1 MAGKLTPKK
10 AIFIAEYSLRGNGT
24 QAAIAA
30 GVPEASAAVTASRWL
45 RDAKIAAAIEEQK
58 ARLVAKLELTQERV
72 LQELMR
78 IAWYDP
84 GKLFYEDGTRIP
96 VHLLDE
102 DTRRA
107 VASVEDETEDGKR
120 TQYVKMCDKK
130 GAGELLGK
138 YLKMWTDKTEHNGH
152 VTLEQLVC
160 GDGRIESGESGSGA
174 EDQRVA

>member
-1 MAGKLTPKK
+1 MLGEIQSLNFMVFGNSESNDHINDFENYQCTHNGKHPRYPYADK
-10 AIFIAEYSLRGNGT
+10 
-24 QAAIAA
+24 
-30 GVPEASAAVTASRWL
+30 
-45 RDAKIAAAIEEQK
+45 
-58 ARLVAKLELTQERV
+58 LV
-72 LQELMR
+72 QELMR

-107 VASVEDETEDGKR
+107 VASVEDEIEDGKR

-138 YLKMWTDKTEHNGH
+138 YLKMWTDKTEHSGAL
-152 VTLEQLVC
+152 TLEQLVC
-160 GDGRIESGESGSGA
+160 GDGRIESGESGGGA

>member
-24 QAAIAA
+24 YAAKAA

-45 RDAKIAAAIEEQK
+45 KDPRILAAIEEQR

-84 GKLFYEDGTRIP
+84 GKLYDEDGNRIP

-107 VASVEDETEDGKR
+107 VASVEDEIEGETH

-138 YLKMWTDKTEHNGH
+138 YLKMWTDKTEHSGN

-160 GDGRIESGESGSGA
+160 GQREAGEA
-174 EDQRVA
+174 A